1 MQVYA
6 PLQNSHETTLPGP
19 LMAGLGDVR
28 IQHPPG
34 TFALSP
40 ASLISVQ
47 AIVANQALLKGIGL
61 DWGTGSGCLAIAA
74 ARIADV
80 FHVAGLD
87 ISETSV
93 AVARENASWNAVS
106 DKTSF
111 FVADSYS
118 PLNCR
123 DRRSLDSLAK
133 RVDFVISNPPAS
145 EYGDGFGF
153 RREVL
158 KGARKYLAADG
169 VVLLGGSS
177 RYGQRARRL
186 CDEVPEFSYGGV
198 ISSTGWVPFD
208 LARPDY
214 LRYLKQYAAEEERGG
229 LDYRFQCNAVHAGE
243 PINARRALALF
254 VATGIRPFMDWQM
267 HLFTYNRN

>member
-1 MQVYA
+1 MYA
-6 PLQNSHETTLPGP
+6 SLQTANETTLPGP

-28 IQHPPG
+28 ILHPPG

-47 AIVANQALLKGIGL
+47 AIVGNQDLLKGIGL
-61 DWGTGSGCLAIAA
+61 DWGTGSGCLAITA

-93 AVARENASWNAVS
+93 AIARQNASSNAVN

-111 FVADSYS
+111 FVSNSYS
-118 PLNCR
+118 PVDWR
-123 DRRSLDSLAK
+123 VRRALDSLVR
-133 RVDFVISNPPAS
+133 RVDFVLANPPAS
-145 EYGDGFGF
+145 EHDDGFGF

-158 KGARKYLAADG
+158 KGARKYMAAGG

-177 RYGQRARRL
+177 RYGQRAERL

-214 LRYLKQYAAEEERGG
+214 LRCLQQYAAEEERGG
-229 LDYRFQCNAVHAGE
+229 LTYRFQCNAVHAGE
-243 PINARRALALF
+243 PINARRALSLF
-254 VATGIRPFMDWQM
+254 VATGLMPFMDWQM
-267 HLFTYNRN
+267 HLFKYNRN

>member
-1 MQVYA
+1 MYA
-6 PLQNSHETTLPGP
+6 SLQTADETTLPGP

-28 IQHPPG
+28 ILHPPG

-47 AIVANQALLKGIGL
+47 AIVGNQDLLKGIGL
-61 DWGTGSGCLAIAA
+61 DWGTGSGCLAITA

-93 AVARENASWNAVS
+93 ATAYKNASYNAVS

-111 FVADSYS
+111 FVANSYS
-118 PLNCR
+118 PVDWR
-123 DRRSLDSLAK
+123 VRRALDSLER
-133 RVDFVISNPPAS
+133 RVDFVLANPPAS
-145 EYGDGFGF
+145 EDDDGFGF

-158 KGARKYLAADG
+158 KGARKYMAAGG

-186 CDEVPEFSYGGV
+186 CDEVPEFSYGGI

-229 LDYRFQCNAVHAGE
+229 LDYRFQCNRVHAGE

-254 VATGIRPFMDWQM
+254 DATGLMPFMDWQM
-267 HLFTYNRN
+267 HLFRYNRN